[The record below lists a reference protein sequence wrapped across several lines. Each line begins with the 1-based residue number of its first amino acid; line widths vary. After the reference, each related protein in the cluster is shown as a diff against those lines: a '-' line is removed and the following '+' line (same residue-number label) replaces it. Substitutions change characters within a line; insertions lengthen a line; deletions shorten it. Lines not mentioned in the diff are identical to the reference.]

1 MANRRIVDEE
11 QVDEQAQQAQ
21 EQQAATQE
29 KPSPQAPSYTKK
41 DAQGNDIP
49 WYPAPAGHAS
59 QHMTAIAARGQEM
72 FNKREDPGLPD
83 ALAPVSPVDQKFVPM
98 PNGGVMQLAE
108 DLFPGDVRDN
118 DAMRQHVFD
127 LMLMNRDRLR
137 TDTDYVVGQQV
148 RIK

>member
-59 QHMTAIAARGQEM
+59 QHMT
-72 FNKREDPGLPD
+72 
-83 ALAPVSPVDQKFVPM
+83 DQKFVPM